1 MGNSEIYLIGI
12 AVLSFLII
20 VFLFIRKITN
30 SNKLK
35 VKIETVP
42 DSLEL
47 MEEDN
52 SLPEEESIELYEQIG
67 SYLGVAN
74 ALHTRYPHLAKP
86 NQLRSYVK
94 QEVHGPQIDYETVE
108 TNVRLAKA
116 NQALVDRNRI
126 KDKAFREHARI
137 ENAVISYNEAI
148 LAELENHGLALGDC
162 PRRTGPLDPSAA
174 ALVVHLSDNHFN
186 ELVNLPTNPLTS

>member
-52 SLPEEESIELYEQIG
+52 SLPEEESIELYESPESQELACFYLISIDKSMFDINQIFG
-67 SYLGVAN
+67 FLSKAHVEQSTPA
-74 ALHTRYPHLAKP
+74 A
-86 NQLRSYVK
+86 
-94 QEVHGPQIDYETVE
+94 ETVAKIDRINEQTPGLSE
-108 TNVRLAKA
+108 TSEYK
-116 NQALVDRNRI
+116 
-126 KDKAFREHARI
+126 
-137 ENAVISYNEAI
+137 
-148 LAELENHGLALGDC
+148 GDEYF
-162 PRRTGPLDPSAA
+162 TVFYSI
-174 ALVVHLSDNHFN
+174 
-186 ELVNLPTNPLTS
+186 